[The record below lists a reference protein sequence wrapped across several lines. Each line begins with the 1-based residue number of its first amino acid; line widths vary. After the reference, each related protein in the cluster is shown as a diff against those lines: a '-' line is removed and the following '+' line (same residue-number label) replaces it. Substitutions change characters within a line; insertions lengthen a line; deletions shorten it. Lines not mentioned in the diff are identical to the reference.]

1 MTIPLLLLAAA
12 FVLILANGFFVAAE
26 FGLVTVERA
35 EAEKAAAEGDR
46 RARTVVEALKQLS
59 FQLSGTQLGITITS
73 LVVGMLAEPA
83 LAELLRGPLAALG
96 LPEGVLSPLAVV
108 VGMLLASAIQ
118 MVIGELVPKNW
129 AVSRPL
135 QVARFVAGP
144 QHVFARLFRPV
155 ISALNTVA
163 NRLVRA
169 LGVEPAEE
177 LASARTPGELVSLAR
192 HSAQAGTLEQDTAD
206 LFVRTLSLGDLT
218 AQHVMTPRVK
228 VSALQS
234 SATAEDVVNLTRA
247 TGLSRFPVYRERID
261 EIVGMVHLKD
271 ALAVPVHDRLRTTV
285 GRIAQPPVLVPETLP
300 VRPLLTRLRSEQ
312 PIAVVVDEYG
322 GTAGVVTLEDIV
334 EELVGEVRDE
344 HDGLD
349 LPELAVAPPEDGRP
363 SWDVDGGLRVDVL
376 RRIGLDA
383 PEGPYETVAGL
394 VADLLGRIPA
404 PGDRTDLPGWRLTVR
419 QVDHYHAERV
429 RLTRTDPAVET
440 HAASSPPAPRTAS
453 AASAPARPAAAQ
465 ASAPGGSSAPVPAA
479 APWSMT
485 AAPGPGTGTVLP
497 HAVPGGAAQTAE
509 RRGGTAATGRE
520 AVPDGDA
527 DTSGRAGRPARSGSQ
542 AEAVR

>member
-1 MTIPLLLLAAA
+1 MTIPLLLLGAA
-12 FVLILANGFFVAAE
+12 FLLILANGFFVAAE
-26 FGLVTVERA
+26 FGLVTVERPD
-35 EAEKAAAEGDR
+35 AEKAAAEGDR
-46 RARTVVEALKQLS
+46 RARTVVNSLKELS

-83 LAELLRGPLAALG
+83 LAELLHGPFTALG
-96 LPEGVLSPLAVV
+96 IPGGAVSGVAVV
-108 VGMLLASAIQ
+108 VGMLLASAVQ

-144 QHVFARLFRPV
+144 QHVFSTVFRPV
-155 ISALNTVA
+155 IAALNSVA
-163 NRLVRA
+163 NRLVRL
-169 LGVEPAEE
+169 LGVEPAVE

-206 LFVRTLSLGDLT
+206 LFVRTLSLADLT

-271 ALAVPVHDRLRTTV
+271 ALAVASHDRLRTPVT
-285 GRIAQPPVLVPETLP
+285 RIAQTPLLVPETLP
-300 VRPLLTRLRSEQ
+300 VQPLLERLRNEQ

-344 HDGLD
+344 HDGQD
-349 LPELAVAPPEDGRP
+349 VPELAAAPPEDGRP
-363 SWDVDGGLRVDVL
+363 AWDADGSCRVDL
-376 RRIGLDA
+376 LLRIGLEV

-404 PGDRTDLPGWRLTVR
+404 PGDRAELPGWRLSVR
-419 QVDHYHAERV
+419 QVGHYRAERV
-429 RLTRTDPAVET
+429 RLV
-440 HAASSPPAPRTAS
+440 RTAGAGS
-453 AASAPARPAAAQ
+453 GPASDPVPATGSVSASAPVSAAA
-465 ASAPGGSSAPVPAA
+465 V
-479 APWSMT
+479 
-485 AAPGPGTGTVLP
+485 
-497 HAVPGGAAQTAE
+497 
-509 RRGGTAATGRE
+509 
-520 AVPDGDA
+520 
-527 DTSGRAGRPARSGSQ
+527 
-542 AEAVR
+542 EAVR

>member
-1 MTIPLLLLAAA
+1 MTIPLLLLGAA
-12 FVLILANGFFVAAE
+12 FLLILANGFFVAAE

-35 EAEKAAAEGDR
+35 DAEKAAADGDR
-46 RARTVVEALKQLS
+46 RARTVVNALKELS

-83 LAELLRGPLAALG
+83 LATLLAGPFTAVG
-96 LPEGVLSPLAVV
+96 VPEGAVGGVSV
-108 VGMLLASAIQ
+108 VFGMLLASAVQ

-129 AVSRPL
+129 AVSKPL

-144 QHVFARLFRPV
+144 QHVFSRLFRPV
-155 ISALNTVA
+155 IALLNAVA
-163 NRLVRA
+163 NRAVRA
-169 LGVEPAEE
+169 LGVEPADE

-206 LFVRTLSLGDLT
+206 LFVRTLSLGELT

-271 ALAVPVHDRLRTTV
+271 ALAVPAHDRLRTPV
-285 GRIAQPPVLVPETLP
+285 SRIAQAPLLVPETLP
-300 VRPLLTRLRSEQ
+300 VQPLLERLRSEQ

-344 HDGLD
+344 HDPVFD
-349 LPELAVAPPEDGRP
+349 ESPELAVAPSEDGRP
-363 SWDVDGGLRVDVL
+363 AWDADGSCRVDIL
-376 RRIGLDA
+376 RRIGLDV

-404 PGDRTDLPGWRLTVR
+404 PGDRAELPGWRLAVR
-419 QVDHYHAERV
+419 QVDHYRAERV
-429 RLTRTDPAVET
+429 RIV
-440 HAASSPPAPRTAS
+440 RTAD
-453 AASAPARPAAAQ
+453 AAQ
-465 ASAPGGSSAPVPAA
+465 P
-479 APWSMT
+479 
-485 AAPGPGTGTVLP
+485 
-497 HAVPGGAAQTAE
+497 
-509 RRGGTAATGRE
+509 
-520 AVPDGDA
+520 
-527 DTSGRAGRPARSGSQ
+527 
-542 AEAVR
+542 AEAAR

>member
-1 MTIPLLLLAAA
+1 MIIPLLLLGAAL
-12 FVLILANGFFVAAE
+12 VLILANGFFVAAE

-35 EAEKAAAEGDR
+35 DAEQAAAGGDR
-46 RARTVVEALKQLS
+46 RARTVVAALKELS

-83 LAELLRGPLAALG
+83 LAELLTGPLTAAG
-96 LPEGVLSPLAVV
+96 LPDGAAPGVSVV

-135 QVARFVAGP
+135 QVARFVARP
-144 QHVFARLFRPV
+144 QYLFARLLRPV
-155 ISALNTVA
+155 IAALNTVA

-169 LGVEPAEE
+169 LGVEPADE
-177 LASARTPGELVSLAR
+177 LVSARTPDELVSLAR

-206 LFVRTLSLGDLT
+206 LFVRTLSLGELA

-228 VSALQS
+228 VSALQT

-261 EIVGMVHLKD
+261 EVVGMVHLKD
-271 ALAVPVHDRLRTTV
+271 ALAIPAQDRLRTPV
-285 GRIAQPPVLVPETLP
+285 ERIAQAPLLVPETLP
-300 VRPLLTRLRSEQ
+300 VQPLLARLRSEQ

-344 HDGLD
+344 HDRQDAPD
-349 LPELAVAPPEDGRP
+349 LATAPSEDGRP
-363 SWDVDGGLRVDVL
+363 AWEADGSCRVDTL
-376 RRIGLDA
+376 RRIGLEA

-404 PGDRTDLPGWRLTVR
+404 PGDRAELPDWRLTVR
-419 QVDHYHAERV
+419 QVGHYRAERV
-429 RLTRTDPAVET
+429 RLVRTTEPTAKGDTDGRDRDRRESGGGSGRRADAGADAAV
-440 HAASSPPAPRTAS
+440 
-453 AASAPARPAAAQ
+453 AAA
-465 ASAPGGSSAPVPAA
+465 AK
-479 APWSMT
+479 
-485 AAPGPGTGTVLP
+485 
-497 HAVPGGAAQTAE
+497 GAA
-509 RRGGTAATGRE
+509 R
-520 AVPDGDA
+520 
-527 DTSGRAGRPARSGSQ
+527 
-542 AEAVR
+542 

>member
-12 FVLILANGFFVAAE
+12 FLLILANGFFVAAE

-35 EAEKAAAEGDR
+35 DAERAAAEGDR
-46 RARTVVEALKQLS
+46 RARRVVTSLRELS
-59 FQLSGTQLGITITS
+59 FQLSGTQLGITLTS

-83 LAELLRGPLAALG
+83 LAHLLAGPLTAVG
-96 LPEGVLSPLAVV
+96 LPEGVVSGAAVAI
-108 VGMLLASAIQ
+108 GMLLASAVQ
-118 MVIGELVPKNW
+118 MVVGELVPKNW

-155 ISALNTVA
+155 IAGLNAVA
-163 NRLVRA
+163 NRLVR
-169 LGVEPAEE
+169 LFGVEPAEE
-177 LASARTPGELVSLAR
+177 LESARTPGELVALAR
-192 HSAQAGTLEQDTAD
+192 HSAQAGALEANTAD
-206 LFVRTLSLGDLT
+206 LFVRTLSLGELT

-228 VSALQS
+228 VSALQA
-234 SATAEDVVNLTRA
+234 SATAADVVNLTRA

-271 ALAVPVHDRLRTTV
+271 ALAVRSQERHRTAV
-285 GRIAQPPVLVPETLP
+285 GRITVPPLMVPETLP
-300 VRPLLTRLRSEQ
+300 VQPLLARLRNEQ

-344 HDGLD
+344 HDAHGL
-349 LPELAVAPPEDGRP
+349 PQLAPAPAEDGRP
-363 SWDVDGGLRVDVL
+363 AWEADGSCRVDML
-376 RRIGLDA
+376 QRIGLEA

-404 PGDRTDLPGWRLTVR
+404 PGDKAELPGWRLTVR
-419 QVDHYHAERV
+419 RVGHYRAERV
-429 RLTRTDPAVET
+429 RFVRATPVVSGAAPAAPVPV
-440 HAASSPPAPRTAS
+440 AAAT
-453 AASAPARPAAAQ
+453 SAPA
-465 ASAPGGSSAPVPAA
+465 
-479 APWSMT
+479 
-485 AAPGPGTGTVLP
+485 P
-497 HAVPGGAAQTAE
+497 HAVAPVAAPPVEEPPLEAPVAE
-509 RRGGTAATGRE
+509 
-520 AVPDGDA
+520 P
-527 DTSGRAGRPARSGSQ
+527 